1 MSKDMDEVCLTGR
14 LYDEFQISKAFI
26 GVLESNSKVMEDLK
40 TGKIDPGSV
49 RNFFLV
55 QVMVALDGK
64 TNPALVRQLIDD
76 FLVIQDSKNN

>member
-1 MSKDMDEVCLTGR
+1 MSKDIGR
-14 LYDEFQISKAFI
+14 LYDEFQIFKAFI

-64 TNPALVRQLIDD
+64 TNPALVRQLIDE